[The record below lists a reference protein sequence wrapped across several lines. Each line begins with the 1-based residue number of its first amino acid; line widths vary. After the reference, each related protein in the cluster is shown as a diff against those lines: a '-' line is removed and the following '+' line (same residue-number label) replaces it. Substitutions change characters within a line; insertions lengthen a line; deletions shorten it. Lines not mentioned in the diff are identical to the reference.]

1 MKQVLL
7 IITLLAAAVPVSSQ
21 DANTM
26 VEKMNLVHSIEPE
39 IILGLEKYSGLDE
52 REAKIAARC
61 IVKSAPFVVAS
72 DTTMIEFEQDLDAI
86 LKEAAERCSFYRGLF
101 KKIEE
106 ELQK

>member
-1 MKQVLL
+1 MKRIL
-7 IITLLAAAVPVSSQ
+7 ITIILLAVAVPVFGQ
-21 DANTM
+21 DATTM
-26 VEKMNLVHSIEPE
+26 VEKMNLVYSLEPE

-72 DTTMIEFEQDLDAI
+72 DTTLVEFELDLDVI

-101 KKIEE
+101 KKIEG
-106 ELQK
+106 EL

>member
-1 MKQVLL
+1 MKRLL
-7 IITLLAAAVPVSSQ
+7 ITAFLLALAVPVCGQ
-21 DANTM
+21 DATTM
-26 VEKMNLVHSIEPE
+26 VDKMNLVHSIEQE
-39 IILGLEKYSGLDE
+39 IILGLEKYSGLDQ

-72 DTTMIEFEQDLDAI
+72 DTTMVEFEQDLDAI

-106 ELQK
+106 DL